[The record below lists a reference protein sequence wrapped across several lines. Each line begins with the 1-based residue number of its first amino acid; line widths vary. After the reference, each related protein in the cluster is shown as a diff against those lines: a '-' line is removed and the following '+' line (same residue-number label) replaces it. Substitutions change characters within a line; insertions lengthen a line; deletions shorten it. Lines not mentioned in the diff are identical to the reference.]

1 MRRIRSVC
9 GSLIAS
15 LLFGG
20 MLVSQVFAKESI
32 FVPEESERLGSI
44 TIQLEDTTKN
54 LSRENVHMTIAKI
67 ADVVNGQFILHTE
80 YANIDIDLNNIQN
93 ANELENAATK
103 LREQV
108 SDGETIVTDHD
119 GTATLSN
126 LSVGGYLVY
135 ASDIAGYEEITPVL
149 VSIPVW
155 DDLEKKT
162 KDDIEIIPKHMPIS
176 EEKPDVPQ
184 TGDSGYVWKYLA
196 IAGTAFI
203 LSGICIVVKS
213 KGRTLQKK

>member
-9 GSLIAS
+9 GCFIAS

-20 MLVSQVFAKESI
+20 MLVSQVFAKEFI

-108 SDGETIVTDHD
+108 SDGEMIVTNHD
-119 GTATLSN
+119 GIATISN

-135 ASDIAGYEEITPVL
+135 VSDIAGYEEITPVL

-155 DDLEKKT
+155 DDLEKKM
-162 KDDIEIIPKHMPIS
+162 KYDIEIIPKHVPIS
-176 EEKPDVPQ
+176 EEKPDIPQ
-184 TGDSGYVWKYLA
+184 TGDSGYAWKYLA
-196 IAGTAFI
+196 IAGTAFM
-203 LSGICIVVKS
+203 LSGICIVVKW